1 MPKAEDIRQT
11 CETTCYRRLLKASW
25 MNKIINAIVRER
37 IGPCFTITH
46 TVKDRKLHVLV
57 KDEGQQ
63 IGEASCYY

>member
-1 MPKAEDIRQT
+1 MD
-11 CETTCYRRLLKASW
+11 
-25 MNKIINAIVRER
+25 KIINAIVRER